1 MTIGTATLRSGTS
14 SMRIGLWALP
24 CAISV
29 LLSACSGRVAPLTGV
44 AVAPAPSLP
53 AAPLFAGPRQYRFA
67 WTYRDETF
75 EAKGDGVVRVQPP
88 QRARLDFFLENGFG
102 GGFAILDGD
111 SVFTPG
117 PDFVRR
123 LVPPSPMLW
132 SVFGALR
139 IPPAPDTIA
148 RQTADTIAADFGRRD
163 DGRLWRV
170 RFVERRLDRVER
182 VEDGKRV
189 EWLERRGAEARY
201 AHESS
206 RRRLSITVT
215 DSVDV
220 APFDPTI
227 FRLR

>member
-1 MTIGTATLRSGTS
+1 MRSVH
-14 SMRIGLWALP
+14 LWALVFAAGVATG
-24 CAISV
+24 CAR
-29 LLSACSGRVAPLTGV
+29 RVAPLTGV
-44 AVAPAPSLP
+44 AIAPAPALP
-53 AAPLFAGPRQYRFA
+53 VAALFDAPRRYRFA
-67 WTYRDETF
+67 WSYRDETF

-88 QRARLDFFLENGFG
+88 QRARLDFFLENGLA

-111 SVFTPG
+111 SIITPG

-123 LVPPSPMLW
+123 LVPPSAMLW

-139 IPPAPDTIA
+139 IPPSPDTTA
-148 RQTADTIAADFGRRD
+148 RQNADTIAADFGRRE

-170 RFVERRLDRVER
+170 RFVGQRLDRVER
-182 VEDGKRV
+182 VEDGKRI
-189 EWLERRGAEARY
+189 EWLERHGAEARY

-215 DSVDV
+215 DSLDV
-220 APFDPTI
+220 TPFDPTI

>member
-1 MTIGTATLRSGTS
+1 MTRGTGAHWSGSIGMRPYAAPVFLLVGTLLG
-14 SMRIGLWALP
+14 G
-24 CAISV
+24 CA
-29 LLSACSGRVAPLTGV
+29 GRVAPLTGV
-44 AVAPAPSLP
+44 AVAPAPALP
-53 AAPLFAGPRQYRFA
+53 AAELFESSRRYRFA
-67 WTYRDETF
+67 WVYRDETF

-88 QRARLDFFLENGFG
+88 QRARLDFFLENGLG

-111 SVFTPG
+111 SVITPG

-139 IPPAPDTIA
+139 IPPSSDTTA
-148 RQTADTIAADFGRRD
+148 RQSADTITADFGRRE

-170 RFVERRLDRVER
+170 RFVGQRLDRVER
-182 VEDGKRV
+182 VEDGRRI
-189 EWLERRGAEARY
+189 EWLERHGAEARY